1 MSKEKKPEGIKHIA
15 TNRKALFNYSV
26 EDSLEA
32 GIALMGSEVKSLRD
46 GKLQLLDSYAVI
58 ERNEV
63 WLLHLHIGE
72 YANAGY
78 AAHLP
83 TRARK
88 LLLHRKEIEKLERR
102 TEEKGYTL
110 IPLEVYFKQGRA
122 KLKLGVCKGKQNYD
136 KRHAIKD
143 RDERRASARSED

>member
-1 MSKEKKPEGIKHIA
+1 MAKEKKTDGIKHIA

-26 EDSLEA
+26 EDSMEA

-46 GKLQLLDSYAVI
+46 GKLQLLDAYAVI
-58 ERNEV
+58 ERHEV

-78 AAHLP
+78 ATHLP
-83 TRARK
+83 MRARK
-88 LLLHRKEIEKLERR
+88 LLLHRKEIDKLERR

-136 KRHAIKD
+136 KRHSIKD